1 MSGKRKV
8 YRYSL
13 AFKQK
18 VISDVEFGKLT
29 VEQARRVYDIGGKC
43 TIQKWLRKL
52 GKHRYEV
59 TEGRIQMPGERDRDR
74 LEELKRDRQELEHAL
89 AQTQLKLLVAESLLE
104 CVEEH
109 YRIDVKKT
117 FGSKVRRESL
127 PKSKRRD

>member
-1 MSGKRKV
+1 MSGDRKV

-18 VISDVEFGKLT
+18 VISEVESGKLT

-43 TIQKWLRKL
+43 TIQKWLRRL
-52 GKHRYEV
+52 GGDRYNHG
-59 TEGRIQMPGERDRDR
+59 EGRIQMPGERDRDKV
-74 LEELKRDRQELEHAL
+74 EELKRERQQLEHAL
-89 AQTQLKLLVAESLLE
+89 AQTQLKLLAAESLLE

-117 FGSKVRRESL
+117 FGSKVRRKLL
-127 PKSKRRD
+127 PKFKRKS